1 MSTSPPPRGPLI
13 ENQRT
18 MKLRVESLPT
28 NIRRLRR
35 DVRLDHI
42 GLLFPERRVSL
53 AKKYNLYHYISLTM
67 EQKCQRQ
74 ITRYQLFFNL
84 SFIFAGETIDK
95 VTRSGH

>member
-13 ENQRT
+13 ENRRT

-53 AKKYNLYHYISLTM
+53 AKKYNLYHYIDNGAEMPATDNSLPVIF
-67 EQKCQRQ
+67 Q
-74 ITRYQLFFNL
+74 
-84 SFIFAGETIDK
+84 FIVHIHW
-95 VTRSGH
+95 RNNR